1 MRKNE
6 IILKAYLQRL
16 NNTHT
21 CICLLY
27 THSYICVYKYALKCH
42 MAYVEIYAATCYCRK
57 HTHTYVYAFKSWHV
71 CVKSASK
78 VLSTSILSAKTNSTS
93 LWRPKWKWKT
103 SVVRVRAWNAI
114 KNNTSCIYVYRN
126 MWVYVYFVCVC
137 CYDKWWR
144 SRVRRE
150 RPAGEVLL

>member
-1 MRKNE
+1 MVCHISSTCAPTVCIYRQKCTCSYIYFYAKERNNTQG
-6 IILKAYLQRL
+6 ILQLL

-27 THSYICVYKYALKCH
+27 IHSYICVYKYALKCH

-57 HTHTYVYAFKSWHV
+57 HTHIYIYALKSWHV

-93 LWRPKWKWKT
+93 LWRPKWK
-103 SVVRVRAWNAI
+103 
-114 KNNTSCIYVYRN
+114 
-126 MWVYVYFVCVC
+126 
-137 CYDKWWR
+137 
-144 SRVRRE
+144 
-150 RPAGEVLL
+150 